1 MDLFDIVA
9 ARQGIQC
16 ETGPQGP
23 QGEQG
28 PKGPKGDKGE
38 PGKSAYELAKEGGY
52 EGTEENFTR
61 NLVNLSDY
69 NRKISLVVDGITI
82 TYNGLSDQDVV
93 LSTVNS
99 EAPEG
104 TPIYYRELVF
114 PINHFSYN
122 SGDSLKD
129 VTWSRDNLPPATY
142 DFSNGSVIAKY
153 DCNFSNEI
161 FITDGQKVEAD
172 TEIMYLSL
180 EEFKMICAESG
191 ISVSFERISD
201 DYAHNVRFLYKMKVY
216 SENKEAIEG
225 TSEMLNMIK
234 MAFLGFKETY
244 HKIPT
249 PVEVVSEVL

>member
-9 ARQGIQC
+9 ARQGA
-16 ETGPQGP
+16 
-23 QGEQG
+23 
-28 PKGPKGDKGE
+28 
-38 PGKSAYELAKEGGY
+38 SSSGGAS
-52 EGTEENFTR
+52 GVSREEFQE
-61 NLVNLSDY
+61 
-69 NRKISLVVDGITI
+69 KVDGITI

-129 VTWSRDNLPPATY
+129 VTWFRDNLPPAIY
-142 DFSNGSVIAKY
+142 DFSNGSVISEY
-153 DCNFSNEI
+153 DCDFSNEI
-161 FITDGQKVEAD
+161 FILDGQMVEAD
-172 TEIMYLSL
+172 TEKMYLSL

-191 ISVSFERISD
+191 ISLSFERISD
-201 DYAHNVRFLYKMKVY
+201 DYARNMRFLYKMKVY
-216 SENKEAIEG
+216 SENKGAIEEM
-225 TSEMLNMIK
+225 SEMFDVIK

-244 HKIPT
+244 YKNPT